1 MRLVFRVDASHS
13 IGTGHVM
20 RCSAIIEEAIS
31 RNISCAI
38 VGHMGGIKWLENR
51 LTQLGV
57 KLFED
62 CSEFQISKKSDVLI
76 IDSYRIP
83 VSNSFIQPTRW
94 KSVVNI
100 ADEETPNY
108 SSSLV
113 IHPGIDSIKEKQS
126 GGKFLTG
133 PKYIPLRRDI
143 QKSNKYSFAKVK
155 KVVVFG
161 GGSDKFKLASA
172 VAGELKNVK
181 QFESAYFLTDLKD
194 EISSIDS
201 RFQVVEFGPALDS
214 FLADADLVF
223 TTASTSSL
231 EVVAREI
238 PLAVCSSVDNQKS
251 YLKALVDRGLAVG
264 VGSLNNSETWKLEK
278 NVIQDLFTDPNLRF
292 QMREKSS
299 GFLDLLGSH
308 RIVNEIQNL

>member
-1 MRLVFRVDASHS
+1 MRLVFRVDASHN

-20 RCSAIIEEAIS
+20 RCSAIIEEAMS

-51 LTQLGV
+51 LIQLGV
-57 KLFED
+57 KQFED
-62 CSEFQISKKSDVLI
+62 CKEFQISKESDILI

-83 VSNSFIQPTRW
+83 VSDSFIQPARW

-108 SSSLV
+108 GSNIV
-113 IHPGIDSIKEKQS
+113 IHPGIDTINEKQS

-133 PKYIPLRRDI
+133 SKYIPLRRDI
-143 QKSNKYSFAKVK
+143 QKSNKYSFAGVK

-172 VAGELKNVK
+172 IAGELKDIK
-181 QFESAYFLTDLKD
+181 QFESAYFLTDLKH
-194 EISSIDS
+194 EITSLDP
-201 RFQVVEFGPALDS
+201 RFQIVEFGSALDS
-214 FLADADLVF
+214 TLADADLVF

-238 PLAVCSSVDNQKS
+238 PLAVCSSVDNQKP
-251 YLKALVDRGLAVG
+251 YLKALVDQGLAVG
-264 VGSLNNSETWKLEK
+264 VGSLSNSKTWNLNT

-292 QMREKSS
+292 QMREKTS
-299 GFLDLLGSH
+299 GFLDLLGSY
-308 RIVNEIQNL
+308 RIVNAIQNL